1 MDGIER
7 FGRDFMKAQQ
17 RGDFARLDAD
27 ALRRYSDAELAT
39 IEGALVASIPPDEM
53 QVVLRWILQKGV
65 PINTMS
71 TKPENIRANYDVM
84 DFILSAIDMA
94 RIDALTATG
103 YRIIGKNLIPYAPDF
118 D

>member
-1 MDGIER
+1 MYAII
-7 FGRDFMKAQQ
+7 
-17 RGDFARLDAD
+17 AR
-27 ALRRYSDAELAT
+27 
-39 IEGALVASIPPDEM
+39 
-53 QVVLRWILQKGV
+53 V